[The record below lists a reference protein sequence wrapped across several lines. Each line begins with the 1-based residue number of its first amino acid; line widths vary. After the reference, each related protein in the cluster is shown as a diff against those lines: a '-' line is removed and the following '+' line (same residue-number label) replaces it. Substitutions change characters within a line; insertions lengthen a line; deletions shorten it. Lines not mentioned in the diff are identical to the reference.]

1 MNGPSSRALREG
13 GIGGSLSYKIG
24 FTLVVKPKE
33 GGAFPREWMRKTS
46 LQGAFGDYGQVLRI
60 DIQQSQGC
68 AYVEYE
74 DVRDAEDAGR
84 ELDNKVIAG
93 KQASVQMAGQSNLR
107 RPGSNLAPL
116 GPPGRSVDIEE
127 RIAELAQKH
136 ILDEAAAAR
145 LASVFQ
151 DRSRLGCDL
160 VRDFQEL
167 DEHLAAS
174 NKPSA
179 LVSMKLA
186 ELRSGR
192 TIGPC
197 RYKGG
202 GRRQIGEELPVED
215 TIASRAHGREAYD
228 SSVYFGEVGDGRGGG
243 GGTDGERGRRPHSDR
258 RSPRPSRERDRRRS
272 RSRGRRK

>member
-13 GIGGSLSYKIG
+13 GIGGSLPYKIG
-24 FTLVVKPKE
+24 FTLVVRPKE
-33 GGAFPREWMRKTS
+33 GGAFPQEWLRKTS

-84 ELDNKVIAG
+84 ELDNKPIAG
-93 KQASVQMAGQSNLR
+93 KAASVQMAGQSNLR

-116 GPPGRSVDIEE
+116 GPPGRPVDIEG
-127 RIAELAQKH
+127 RVAELAQRH
-136 ILDEAAAAR
+136 FLDEAAAAR

-151 DRSRLGCDL
+151 ERSRIGCDL

-202 GRRQIGEELPVED
+202 GRRQIGEDLED
-215 TIASRAHGREAYD
+215 ATASRPHGRDSYD
-228 SSVYFGEVGDGRGGG
+228 SSMYFGEASDGGSCDGGG
-243 GGTDGERGRRPHSDR
+243 GERGRRPRSDR
-258 RSPRPSRERDRRRS
+258 RSPRHSRERDRRRS